1 VSSFIVVILNSFQDF
16 GLPEPIAKAIEAAG
30 YQTPTPVQVQA
41 IPPVLEGLDLL
52 ACAQTGTG
60 KTAAFSLP
68 MLSLLLN
75 DDRPKGRRRFP
86 RALVISPTRELAQ
99 QIADNVRTYTKF
111 CRVSHELV
119 MGGVPFQRQIRA
131 LQQGRDLVIGTPGR
145 MLDLIRKDILRTDE
159 VQFLVLDEADRM
171 LDMGFIDDI
180 REIARQIPGHPQ
192 TLLFS
197 ATMPPAIR
205 RLADDMMVEPA
216 YVEIKPEITTG
227 ENITQQLLHVRRE
240 DKMALLEMILQD
252 EAHGQTLIFTRTKV
266 QADRLTD
273 KLNSRGF
280 KTEALHGDIRQSR
293 RLKVLQDFRG
303 GYIRIL
309 VATDVAARGL
319 DIKGVDHVINFDMPN
334 EPETYVHRIGRTG
347 RAGASG
353 VALSFCDRTERTF
366 LRDIERIIKQ
376 EVPVRADHPFAIEV
390 SALRLNTPP
399 GAPVRSKSSG
409 GFRSGNRGGGGGSK
423 RRFARS
429 H

>member
-1 VSSFIVVILNSFQDF
+1 M
-16 GLPEPIAKAIEAAG
+16 
-30 YQTPTPVQVQA
+30 PTPVQAQA
-41 IPPVLEGLDLL
+41 IPPVMEGLDLL

-68 MLSLLLN
+68 MLSLLLQ
-75 DDRPKGRRRFP
+75 DERPRKSRFP

-99 QIADNVRTYTKF
+99 QIADNVRTYTRF
-111 CRVSHELV
+111 CKVSHELV
-119 MGGVPFQRQIRA
+119 MGGVPFFRQVKA
-131 LQQGRDLVIGTPGR
+131 LQQGRDVVIGTPGR
-145 MLDLIRKDILRTDE
+145 MLDLIRKDILRTDD

-180 REIARQIPGHPQ
+180 REIAQYIPGHPQ

-205 RLADDMMVEPA
+205 RLADDMMTEPA
-216 YVEIKPEITTG
+216 YVEIQPEITTAQ
-227 ENITQQLLHVRRE
+227 NVTQQLLHVRRE
-240 DKMALLEMILQD
+240 DKQALLEMLLQD
-252 EAHGQTLIFTRTKV
+252 EAQGQTLIFTRTKA
-266 QADRLTD
+266 QADKLAD
-273 KLNSRGF
+273 KLNVRGYRS
-280 KTEALHGDIRQSR
+280 EALHGDIRQSR
-293 RLKVLQDFRG
+293 RLKVLKDFRG

-319 DIKGVDHVINFDMPN
+319 DIKGVDHVINYDLPN

-353 VALSFCDRTERTF
+353 IAISFCDRSERTF
-366 LRDIERIIKQ
+366 LRDIERTIKQ

-390 SALRLNTPP
+390 SAERLNTQQ
-399 GAPVRSKSSG
+399 GGGGGGFRQKSYRGG
-409 GFRSGNRGGGGGSK
+409 GFRSGGGGGGGR